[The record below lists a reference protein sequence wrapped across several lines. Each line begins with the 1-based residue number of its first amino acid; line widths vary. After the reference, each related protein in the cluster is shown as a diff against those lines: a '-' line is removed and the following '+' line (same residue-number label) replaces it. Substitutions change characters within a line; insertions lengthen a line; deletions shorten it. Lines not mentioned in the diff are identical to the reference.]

1 MRTLSDPK
9 ASRNRARPDAPG
21 GRPAGQ
27 PVAQQ
32 ADALLD
38 AARARACVRPFEPLS
53 VTLPM

>member
-1 MRTLSDPK
+1 MCTLSDPK

-21 GRPAGQ
+21 GRPADQ